1 LLKEI
6 QNDILMLSVIID
18 EIKLKADKDRLILSG
33 INFTVPQNSILTIA
47 GKNGSGKSTL
57 LLTIPA
63 LLNKKFY
70 SVSGKI
76 LFEGKDILS
85 AGNDERERIR
95 RNKIRYVMQDS
106 ANSFNPLKKFRYYFE
121 DILKDRASQKDAAD
135 LLDYFMLPGIDKLYN
150 LYPHEVSGGMAQRIG
165 FILAFLSKP
174 EILLLDEPTS
184 GIDSPVANLLLLK
197 LKEFASNRN
206 NCVILVT
213 HDILFAEKVSD
224 RIAVLNDGRLSE
236 LYPASKFLQNN
247 SLFSSSYKDNLDE
260 YTA

>member
-1 LLKEI
+1 
-6 QNDILMLSVIID
+6 MLSVIID
-18 EIKLKADKDRLILSG
+18 EIKLKADKGRVLLSG

-63 LLNKKFY
+63 LLNEKFY

-76 LFEGKDILS
+76 LFEGKDVLS
-85 AGNDERERIR
+85 SGNTELENIR
-95 RNKIRYVMQDS
+95 RNQIRYVMQDS

-121 DILKDRASQKDAAD
+121 DILKDKTSQKEASD
-135 LLDYFMLPGIDKLYN
+135 LFDYFMLPGIDKIFS
-150 LYPHEVSGGMAQRIG
+150 LYPYEVSGGMAQRIG
-165 FILAFLSKP
+165 FIFAFLSKP

-197 LKEFASNRN
+197 LKEFASTGN
-206 NCVILVT
+206 NCIILVT

-224 RIAVLNDGRLSE
+224 RIAVLNNGRLSE
-236 LYPASKFLQNN
+236 LYPVSEFIQNN
-247 SLFSSSYKDNLDE
+247 NEFSSLY
-260 YTA
+260 